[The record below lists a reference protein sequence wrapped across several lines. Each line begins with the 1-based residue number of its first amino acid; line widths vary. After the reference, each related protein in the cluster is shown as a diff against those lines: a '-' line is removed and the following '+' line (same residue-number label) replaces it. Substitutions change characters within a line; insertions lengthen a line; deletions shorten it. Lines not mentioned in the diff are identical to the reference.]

1 MQGGF
6 PKCWLLVWRSRWCF
20 LRFTLKEEK
29 SPQWIVLKNKLH
41 SQTDLPPL
49 LWLKYFKKQNKIM
62 KLVYTPGYLFSFNA
76 LLLLLFYWLSRAQLF
91 CDMMDCSP
99 PGSSVLGI
107 SWARILKWV
116 ATSFSGGFSQPM
128 DKSGIS
134 CDSCIGKG
142 IYFTTEPPWKPFN
155 ALTCQIHLSTLHW
168 FSSVLKNYFIG
179 FWNPSKVHFVKT
191 YSILKE
197 TYILNKGRQYK
208 LGLNYQRQ

>member
-1 MQGGF
+1 MILLNAAKFCFSKTIIWKSEFTKQKIIRFTITWIYALMQGGF
-6 PKCWLLVWRSRWCF
+6 PKCWLLVWCSRWCF

-29 SPQWIVLKNKLH
+29 SLQWIVLKNKLH
-41 SQTDLPPL
+41 SQTDLPPF

-134 CDSCIGKG
+134 CDSCIGRG
-142 IYFTTEPPWKPFN
+142 IYFYHWATSE
-155 ALTCQIHLSTLHW
+155 AL
-168 FSSVLKNYFIG
+168 
-179 FWNPSKVHFVKT
+179 
-191 YSILKE
+191 
-197 TYILNKGRQYK
+197 
-208 LGLNYQRQ
+208 